1 MKDKVVSKDL
11 YVSDISFEVCEEDLQ
26 KLFALCGTVHSIHLL
41 TDPKSGLF
49 RGCAFVRMATI
60 AEAKDAI
67 VTLDGAR
74 LLNRCI
80 SVRAA
85 RPKIPAAQAV
95 PAPSAKPAKP
105 ARRPRPRRQRK

>member
-1 MKDKVVSKDL
+1 MQDKVVNKDL
-11 YVSDISFEVCEEDLQ
+11 YVSDISFEVREEDLQ
-26 KLFALCGTVHSIHLL
+26 KLFALCGTVRSIHLL

-67 VTLDGAR
+67 VTLDGTR

-80 SVRAA
+80 SVTAA
-85 RPKIPAAQAV
+85 RPKKPAAQPV
-95 PAPSAKPAKP
+95 PVPPEKP
-105 ARRPRPRRQRK
+105 ARRSRPRRQRK

>member
-1 MKDKVVSKDL
+1 MQDKLASKDL
-11 YVSDISFEVCEEDLQ
+11 YVSDISFEATQEDLQ
-26 KLFALCGTVHSIHLL
+26 KLFALCGTVRSIHLL
-41 TDPKSGLF
+41 TDPKSGLS

-80 SVRAA
+80 SVTAA
-85 RPKIPAAQAV
+85 RAKKPAAPPV
-95 PAPSAKPAKP
+95 PASPAKP
-105 ARRPRPRRQRK
+105 VRRPRPRRQRK